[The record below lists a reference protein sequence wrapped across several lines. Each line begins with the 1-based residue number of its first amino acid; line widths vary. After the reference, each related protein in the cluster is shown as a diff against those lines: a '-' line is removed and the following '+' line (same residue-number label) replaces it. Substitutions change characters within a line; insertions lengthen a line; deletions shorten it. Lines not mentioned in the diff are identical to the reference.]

1 MDNEEKKFLFGF
13 FVRQKPIFDF
23 LKNNNINLSESKI
36 NFQHVVLI
44 NWIKHLYEVQQISKY
59 SDSDKNDYVYI
70 SKSFVKKQLPLLNVS
85 INTETKIFNDLKDI
99 GILNIIIQENSGN
112 KRYIGL
118 TKEMIKIFNDN
129 NKVIPSETFKKN
141 IKFWKNILIEFGQ
154 FKDFERWVVNFDC
167 KYIED
172 QKEMILKDLKI
183 YFYNYLKQCKE
194 NI

>member
-1 MDNEEKKFLFGF
+1 MDNEEKNFLFGF
-13 FVRQKPIFDF
+13 YVRQKPIFDF
-23 LKNNNINLSESKI
+23 LKKHNINIDKSKI

-44 NWIKHLYEVQQISKY
+44 NWIKHLYEVRQISNFH
-59 SDSDKNDYVYI
+59 DNCGNDYVYI

-85 INTETKIFNDLKDI
+85 TNTETKLFNDLKDI

-112 KRYIGL
+112 RRYVGL

-129 NKVIPSETFKKN
+129 NRVIPSESFKKDL
-141 IKFWKNILIEFGQ
+141 KFWGNILKEFGK
-154 FKDFERWVVNFDC
+154 FKDFERWVINFDC

-172 QKEMILKDLKI
+172 QKEMIFKDLKI

>member
-1 MDNEEKKFLFGF
+1 MDNEEKNFLFGF
-13 FVRQKPIFDF
+13 YVRQKPIFDF
-23 LKNNNINLSESKI
+23 LKKHNINIDKSKI

-44 NWIKHLYEVQQISKY
+44 NWIKHLYEVRQISNFN
-59 SDSDKNDYVYI
+59 DNFGNDYVYI

-85 INTETKIFNDLKDI
+85 TNTETKLFNDLKDI

-112 KRYIGL
+112 RRYVGL

-129 NKVIPSETFKKN
+129 NRVIPSESFKKDL
-141 IKFWKNILIEFGQ
+141 KFWENILKEFGK
-154 FKDFERWVVNFDC
+154 FKDFERWVINFDC

-172 QKEMILKDLKI
+172 QKEMILKDLKK